1 MAPKIGPR
9 GTKIEDVID
18 VATNGAQA
26 NQMKYVYN
34 PPTTTPPAFNAV
46 DLASLLASQPQP
58 GAGKKYAG
66 YPSLS
71 MMEQAIL
78 GSALN
83 FKDLGTYAA
92 NQRDILAEP
101 AQTAYNS
108 ALDTSNYNSLLSRQL
123 SNNQQIRSRNL
134 AEDPQVMAAQKAID
148 DYANSQGLGNSQK
161 TTIGYS
167 NGIPTQFNIGSTP
180 TKELAAAL
188 ANAQYG
194 ANMER
199 QNATFGT
206 INFDDTRLRDGSL
219 AVDMKSQL
227 NQNALNQVQPQAE
240 AARQAALKSSG
251 ALRADE
257 IAQGI
262 GNLPVSQLAQLMAGS
277 YGLDANTAR
286 AMFGPQTDV
295 DYAKALASQNLLDSG
310 VDPSMTEAEMILTYR
325 GPEALV
331 QYQQDKAYA
340 AMYGTPAEQDKAVK
354 DELDAQTAIFDLEVQ
369 TTYGVSPK
377 NITNVD
383 PQIARQLFLDTNFTG
398 WLDTGIAEL
407 TNADGSRTPEQII
420 GELGSQYLAAKP
432 AGKVE
437 AIALV
442 DILANWKFL
451 ADAGS

>member
-9 GTKIEDVID
+9 GTTIQNVMD
-18 VATNGAQA
+18 VAQNGLQPVES
-26 NQMKYVYN
+26 NYVYA
-34 PPTTTPPAFNAV
+34 PPSTQPPAFNAV

-108 ALDTSNYNSLLSRQL
+108 ALNTGDYNSLLSRQL
-123 SNNQQIRSRNL
+123 FNNQQIRSRNL
-134 AEDPQVMAAQKAID
+134 SEDPQVMAAQKAID
-148 DYANSQGLGNSQK
+148 DYNASQGLGSRSQRGS
-161 TTIGYS
+161 ISYS
-167 NGIPTQFNIGSTP
+167 NGIPTQFNVPSTP

-199 QNATFGT
+199 QNAAFGAIDYDPT
-206 INFDDTRLRDGSL
+206 
-219 AVDMKSQL
+219 VDMKSQL
-227 NQNALNQVQPQAE
+227 DQNALNQVQPQAE

-257 IAQGI
+257 IARGI
-262 GNLPVSQLAQLMAGS
+262 GNLPVSQLAQLMASS

-310 VDPSMTEAEMILTYR
+310 VDPSMTEAEMILTYQ

>member
-9 GTKIEDVID
+9 GTTIQNVMD
-18 VATNGAQA
+18 VAKNGSQPIES
-26 NQMKYVYN
+26 NYVYA
-34 PPTTTPPAFNAV
+34 PPSTQPPAFNAV
-46 DLASLLASQPQP
+46 DLATLLASQPQP
-58 GAGKKYAG
+58 GAGQKYGG

-134 AEDPQVMAAQKAID
+134 AEDPQVIAAQKAIN
-148 DYANSQGLGNSQK
+148 DYNASQGFGTRSQK
-161 TTIGYS
+161 GSISYS
-167 NGIPTQFNIGSTP
+167 NGIPTTFNVPSTP

-206 INFDDTRLRDGSL
+206 INYDPT
-219 AVDMKSQL
+219 VDMQTQL
-227 NQNALNQVQPQAE
+227 NQNAFNQVQPQAE
-240 AARQAALKSSG
+240 AARQAALQSSG

-257 IAQGI
+257 IARGI
-262 GNLPVSQLAQLMAGS
+262 GNLPVSQLAQLMASS

-310 VDPSMTEAEMILTYR
+310 VDPSMTEAEMILTYQ

-340 AMYGTPAEQDKAVK
+340 AINGTPAEQDKAAQ
-354 DELDAQTAIFDLEVQ
+354 DEIDAQTAIFDLQVQ

-383 PQIARQLFLDTNFTG
+383 PQIARQMFLDTNFTG
-398 WLDTGIAEL
+398 WIDTGIAEL